1 MTELKYTK
9 DGIPIYDGSPETF
22 TAYKRAALVYSET
35 VDWKKKMLVGPR
47 LQAALEGSARMAVE
61 HMPPGWVTNERGAVR
76 LLNFLQGQVRAPT
89 LAEAGRFISKF
100 FYGVKRRRGEGMATW
115 IVRHDEA
122 LLEAKR
128 TLAEA
133 IQESCPR
140 AQPREATGR
149 DPSGPTLVE
158 AESRDGLRA
167 ALMVIVRALMRR

>member
-9 DGIPIYDGSPETF
+9 DGVPIYDGSPETF
-22 TAYKRAALVYSET
+22 TACKRAALIYSET

-76 LLNFLQGQVRAPT
+76 LLNFLQGQVRAIM

-128 TLAEA
+128 GPLTF
-133 IQESCPR
+133 SV
-140 AQPREATGR
+140 QPRG
-149 DPSGPTLVE
+149 DWHGSICSGSSHT
-158 AESRDGLRA
+158 AC
-167 ALMVIVRALMRR
+167 